1 MSYLRNVDLKFS
13 RHGIQGPNTPRRVF
27 WLVSAALTYLSPAL
41 GKEKVNLGDIGPLS
55 TAQRNRLKLHFCPAF
70 FIVESPQE
78 YRFYNRRAEHVSTVL
93 AEEAGSFDS
102 FSLNFENGEP
112 RWDLCG
118 VAFRRGDHIRLYKAD
133 GSLEGVCDAPGE
145 ETEEEI

>member
-70 FIVESPQE
+70 FIVESPAGIPVLQPPGGT
-78 YRFYNRRAEHVSTVL
+78 RLHRAGG
-93 AEEAGSFDS
+93 GSRQ
-102 FSLNFENGEP
+102 L
-112 RWDLCG
+112 
-118 VAFRRGDHIRLYKAD
+118 
-133 GSLEGVCDAPGE
+133 
-145 ETEEEI
+145 